1 MSEQYRLTQVELELM
16 EILWSLGKGTVHE
29 VMAELPANRKL
40 AYTSVS
46 TMLRILQ
53 KKNIVTAKKTGRQHI
68 YQPRLNKKTFD
79 NHSIKTV
86 VKQVFSGQS
95 AQMVAY
101 LVDKSPLSVDDIN
114 AIQELLNAK
123 KKELEK

>member
-16 EILWSLGKGTVHE
+16 EILWCLGQGTVHE
-29 VMAELPANRKL
+29 VMAELPENRKL

-53 KKNIVTAKKTGRQHI
+53 KKNIITAKKIGRQHI
-68 YQPRLNKKTFD
+68 YQPQLSKKIFD
-79 NHSIKTV
+79 NYSINTV
-86 VKQVFSGQS
+86 VKQVFSGKS
-95 AQMVAY
+95 AELVAY
-101 LVDKSPLSVDDIN
+101 LVDKSPLSVEEIQ
-114 AIQELLNAK
+114 AIQQLLDTK